1 MGGGR
6 VGSRAGGGDHQDA
19 DLTPYERREPRFCSS
34 LHTRYTM
41 GYHGGPATKRSYV
54 AITLAGRRPSTSTAL
69 QRIVARVVDGDAKIV
84 RSARGVTIVREQAP
98 GEDAR
103 VAAEQLRQLVGRET
117 VDEITAGVAGPRQGA
132 AGAHFAFMQSEHAV
146 SVGRGLHGHGR
157 TIHFDQLGRF
167 RFVLNQPASE
177 IEAFAKHRL
186 GDLLE
191 DPRSAALLDTL
202 ECYLRSNGRA
212 HVVAQK
218 MSLHRNT
225 VRQRLHRIVELTGAD
240 LADPD
245 TRLALQL
252 AILGFRA
259 LEQIAS

>member
-1 MGGGR
+1 MGGDREGA
-6 VGSRAGGGDHQDA
+6 RAGGGDHQEEHA
-19 DLTPYERREPRFCSS
+19 RPWMRWKPPCCSS
-34 LHTRYTM
+34 LHTRDTM
-41 GYHGGPATKRSYV
+41 VYHGGPTTKRTYV
-54 AITLAGRRPSTSTAL
+54 AITLAGRRPSTSAAL
-69 QRIVARVVDGDAKIV
+69 QRIVARVVHGDAKVI

-103 VAAEQLRQLVGRET
+103 VSAEQLRQLVGREI
-117 VDEITAGVAGPRQGA
+117 VDEITAGVAGPRPGA

-146 SVGRGLHGHGR
+146 AVGRGLHGHGR

-167 RFVLNQPASE
+167 RFVLNQPTSD

-186 GDLLE
+186 GDLL
-191 DPRSAALLDTL
+191 DDSRSAALLDTL

-225 VRQRLHRIVELTGAD
+225 VRQRLHRIIELTGAD

-252 AILGFRA
+252 AILGYRA